1 MICLFLHQV
10 FSFEVVPY
18 SCLSSVSDVS
28 CTNPLA
34 KRQSVPSMI
43 SLSETT
49 AVFTGRS
56 VLSKHK
62 GFSLYRPS
70 ALLLAQTIGDMPLYF
85 VMIVMFTLIV
95 YFMTGLQVDPGLYF
109 IYLLF
114 IYFTTLCT
122 ITLFRSIGYAFNTFN
137 NASKASGFAL
147 LMLSMAR
154 QSEQGHSRV
163 DC

>member
-18 SCLSSVSDVS
+18 SCLSSVNDVS
-28 CTNPLA
+28 YTNPLA

-85 VMIVMFTLIV
+85 VMIVMFTLII
-95 YFMTGLQVDPGLYF
+95 YFMTGLQVDPVCISSTSYSFILQSFVPLRSSDLLVTPLAPSTMLPKLLGL
-109 IYLLF
+109 
-114 IYFTTLCT
+114 
-122 ITLFRSIGYAFNTFN
+122 RS
-137 NASKASGFAL
+137 
-147 LMLSMAR
+147 
-154 QSEQGHSRV
+154 
-163 DC
+163 

>member
-18 SCLSSVSDVS
+18 SCLSSVNDVS
-28 CTNPLA
+28 YTNPLA

-85 VMIVMFTLIV
+85 VMIVMFTLII
-95 YFMTGLQVDPGLYF
+95 YFMTGLQVDPVCITSTSYSFILQSFVPLRSSDLLVTPLAPSTMLPKLLGL
-109 IYLLF
+109 
-114 IYFTTLCT
+114 
-122 ITLFRSIGYAFNTFN
+122 RS
-137 NASKASGFAL
+137 
-147 LMLSMAR
+147 
-154 QSEQGHSRV
+154 
-163 DC
+163 

>member
-18 SCLSSVSDVS
+18 SCLSSVNDVS
-28 CTNPLA
+28 YTNPLA

-62 GFSLYRPS
+62 GFSLYRLS

-85 VMIVMFTLIV
+85 MMIVMFTLII
-95 YFMTGLQVDPGLYF
+95 YFMTGLQVDPVCISSTSYSFILQSFVPLRSSDLLVTPLAPSTMLPKLLGL
-109 IYLLF
+109 
-114 IYFTTLCT
+114 
-122 ITLFRSIGYAFNTFN
+122 RS
-137 NASKASGFAL
+137 
-147 LMLSMAR
+147 
-154 QSEQGHSRV
+154 
-163 DC
+163 

>member
-1 MICLFLHQV
+1 MT
-10 FSFEVVPY
+10 
-18 SCLSSVSDVS
+18 VS
-28 CTNPLA
+28 CTYALA
-34 KRQSVPSMI
+34 KQHSVPSMI
-43 SLSETT
+43 SLGETT
-49 AVFTGRS
+49 AVFSGRS

-62 GFSLYRPS
+62 GFSMYRPS

-85 VMIVMFTLIV
+85 VMIVMFTLII
-95 YFMTGLQVDPGLYF
+95 YFMTGLKVDAGLYF

-122 ITLFRSIGYAFNTFN
+122 TALFRSIGYAFSTFN

-147 LMLSMAR
+147 LMLSMVSQTEDNR
-154 QSEQGHSRV
+154 SRA

>member
-18 SCLSSVSDVS
+18 SCLSSVNDVS
-28 CTNPLA
+28 YTNPLA

-85 VMIVMFTLIV
+85 VMIVMFTLII
-95 YFMTGLQVDPGLYF
+95 YFMTGLRVDPVCISSTSYSFILQSFVPLRSSDLLVTPLAPSTMLPKLLGL
-109 IYLLF
+109 
-114 IYFTTLCT
+114 
-122 ITLFRSIGYAFNTFN
+122 RS
-137 NASKASGFAL
+137 
-147 LMLSMAR
+147 
-154 QSEQGHSRV
+154 
-163 DC
+163 